1 MVEAE
6 SVELSQTQFLASGWL
21 QESQHWHWPQSEP
34 AGSLAKSDVV
44 FDWVSAIVA
53 SMFGTG
59 ETIDEI
65 LEEK

>member
-1 MVEAE
+1 MA
-6 SVELSQTQFLASGWL
+6 
-21 QESQHWHWPQSEP
+21 HWHWPQSVP

-59 ETIDEI
+59 EAIDEI
-65 LEEK
+65 LEEE

>member
-1 MVEAE
+1 MHWR
-6 SVELSQTQFLASGWL
+6 WL
-21 QESQHWHWPQSEP
+21 QSVP
-34 AGSLAKSDVV
+34 AGSHAKSDAV

-65 LEEK
+65 LEEE